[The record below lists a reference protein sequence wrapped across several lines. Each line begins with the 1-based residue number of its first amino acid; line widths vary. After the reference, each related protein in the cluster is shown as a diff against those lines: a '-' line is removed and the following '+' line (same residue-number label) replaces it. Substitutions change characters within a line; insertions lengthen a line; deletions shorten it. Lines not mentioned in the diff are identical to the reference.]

1 MTGTITK
8 KIQSDIMCI
17 QIEEYNTTYEL
28 VVSLVGMGIGVSE
41 SDSKPQDPINN
52 NLKEIH

>member
-1 MTGTITK
+1 
-8 KIQSDIMCI
+8 MCI

-52 NLKEIH
+52 NLKEIHYTEEHVD

>member
-8 KIQSDIMCI
+8 KIQSDSMCI

-28 VVSLVGMGIGVSE
+28 VVPLRGIGIGVSE

-52 NLKEIH
+52 NLKEIN